1 MPWFFIVLL
10 VFIAAVALYKVLEI
24 LGSVLVSIIAVG
36 LVLLAIPVALVFS
49 VFLAYWF
56 VRALGAALLS
66 SASAIEIQDDPYHY
80 MNYGDLYD
88 ADDKRANEWRD
99 D

>member
-1 MPWFFIVLL
+1 MPWFFIALL
-10 VFIAAVALYKVLEI
+10 VFIGAVALYKVLEI
-24 LGSVLVSIIAVG
+24 LGSVLASIIAVG
-36 LVLLAIPVALVFS
+36 LVLLAIPVSLVLS
-49 VFLAYWF
+49 VFVAYW
-56 VRALGAALLS
+56 VLRAIGATLFS
-66 SASAIEIQDDPYHY
+66 SDNTIEEDPYHY

>member
-10 VFIAAVALYKVLEI
+10 VFISAVALYKVLEV
-24 LGSVLVSIIAVG
+24 LGSVLATIIAVG

-56 VRALGAALLS
+56 VRALGATLIS
-66 SASAIEIQDDPYHY
+66 SANATEEDPYHY

-88 ADDKRANEWRD
+88 ADDKRANKWWGD
-99 D
+99 